1 MGACCSKCVC
11 PPGKDTDAQPIAMP
25 NPLHSATPQGEQKDE
40 ERGSAEETQGSQP
53 EPTDT
58 LSPQD
63 RIIRAELITEV
74 KRKKVQLIKPEYFLY
89 LSENNMI
96 MPKCQEVPPE
106 YILNPDAP
114 DFDWDKFVVI
124 AISYCWISPD
134 HPDPKG
140 FHLETMCRLFR
151 LFVRGSY
158 ESAEGA
164 YFGDEM
170 FYKEKDLLA
179 NEG

>member
-11 PPGKDTDAQPIAMP
+11 PPGK
-25 NPLHSATPQGEQKDE
+25 
-40 ERGSAEETQGSQP
+40 
-53 EPTDT
+53 
-58 LSPQD
+58 D

-74 KRKKVQLIKPEYFLY
+74 KRKKVRLIKPEYFLY
-89 LSENNMI
+89 LFENNMI
-96 MPKCQEVPPE
+96 MPKCQDVPPE

-134 HPDPKG
+134 HPDPQG

-151 LFVRGSY
+151 LFVRGS
-158 ESAEGA
+158 
-164 YFGDEM
+164 
-170 FYKEKDLLA
+170 LA
-179 NEG
+179 NAEYAYGIGDGGFL

>member
-11 PPGKDTDAQPIAMP
+11 PPGKDTDAQHISMQNPLHFSMQ
-25 NPLHSATPQGEQKDE
+25 NPLHSTTSQAEQKDE
-40 ERGSAEETQGSQP
+40 ECGSAEETQGSQP

-63 RIIRAELITEV
+63 RIRAELITEV
-74 KRKKVQLIKPEYFLY
+74 KRKKVRLIKPEYFLY
-89 LSENNMI
+89 LSEHNMI
-96 MPKCQEVPPE
+96 MPKCQKVPPE
-106 YILNPDAP
+106 YILDPDAP

-158 ESAEGA
+158 ESAER
-164 YFGDEM
+164 
-170 FYKEKDLLA
+170 
-179 NEG
+179 